1 MYLRWAED
9 DHPTM
14 EYRSLD
20 GISRSLEIRVVLAVF
35 SVLSTIAVV
44 LRTYIRSRVL
54 RSFGWDDGLMVFA
67 QVLVIGSAV
76 AIGLENKYGLGY
88 HTWEQPKH
96 QYIPYMKAF
105 YTSVVVYNV
114 AMCIV
119 KIGLLFQYRRVFSLP
134 SIQLITFYGLVFM
147 VVWTLIIT
155 FLNVLVCVP
164 VAKFWD
170 RTISGKCLDQLVI
183 WYVMAGFNLATDLAI
198 FCIPLPV
205 VRSLQLPKKQKV
217 MLLVIF
223 SIGFFTCIIS
233 IIRIRTLKTAAST
246 NDPNWDNVD
255 AAIWSFLEV
264 TLAIITACLP
274 TLRSFFSR
282 IMPSLFAS
290 SHGRSGHHSS
300 PYAPYVYAPSTQNLS
315 NLRRSRIE
323 ERGKR
328 SLGDESTV
336 YGDDSVPLPPRSPG
350 FESRLSPAI
359 SVSITAG
366 KGWDQRVE
374 GSRPHHPEV
383 SREKGKAGIQTTT
396 VVTQKV
402 AMGRVSEEEWDTRS
416 PTSSDGTL

>member
-1 MYLRWAED
+1 MYLRWAEE
-9 DHPTM
+9 DHTAM
-14 EYRSLD
+14 KYRSLD
-20 GISRSLEIRVVLAVF
+20 TVSRSLEIRAILAVF

-88 HTWEQPKH
+88 HTWEQPKY

-119 KIGLLFQYRRVFSLP
+119 KIGLLFQYRRVFALP
-134 SIQLITFYGLVFM
+134 SIQLITLYGLVFM

-155 FLNVLVCVP
+155 FLNILVCVP

-183 WYVMAGFNLATDLAI
+183 
-198 FCIPLPV
+198 C
-205 VRSLQLPKKQKV
+205 
-217 MLLVIF
+217 
-223 SIGFFTCIIS
+223 TCIIS
-233 IIRIRTLKTAAST
+233 IIRILTLKTAAST
-246 NDPNWDNVD
+246 KDPNWDNVD

-290 SHGRSGHHSS
+290 STGRSGRHSS
-300 PYAPYVYAPSTQNLS
+300 PYAPYVHAPSTQNLS

-328 SLGDESTV
+328 SLGDESTI

-374 GSRPHHPEV
+374 GSQPQHPEV
-383 SREKGKAGIQTTT
+383 AREKGKAGIQTTT

-402 AMGRVSEEEWDTRS
+402 AMGRVSEEEWDNRS